1 MAVSALTRVAVGV
14 AMFTLDVPK
23 TIYLNI
29 AAFVSI
35 IAQLTFCID
44 SEPMIF
50 VG

>member
-14 AMFTLDVPK
+14 AMYTLAVPK
-23 TIYLNI
+23 TVYLNI

-35 IAQLTFCID
+35 TAQLAFCID